1 MIRVAELKWPNQ
13 AYGLSSETN
22 LLWQGE
28 FSNPFATQPA
38 IFHTSVEVGIFSIT
52 KCTCYTTDVMDDL
65 YYQQA
70 ICWIS
75 TPFQRM

>member
-1 MIRVAELKWPNQ
+1 MICVAKLKWPNQ

-38 IFHTSVEVGIFSIT
+38 IFYTFVGVGIFSIT
-52 KCTCYTTDVMDDL
+52 KCTCYTTDVIDDM
-65 YYQQA
+65 YYQETT
-70 ICWIS
+70 CWIS
-75 TPFQRM
+75 TLLQRM